1 MLSVPVFN
9 VQGQRVGEVQVDPA
23 TLGGTVRP
31 ALIKQAIV
39 THQDHQRLESARLKG
54 RGEVEGSTRK
64 IFRQKGTGNAR
75 MGPVRTPQRRGGGR
89 AFSKQVPRSFKDI
102 SKKIRRMA
110 RLSAVLAKIQAD
122 DVMIVEGLQCTA
134 PKTKPLAE
142 MLKALQADRG
152 CVLAIQERDENI
164 YKSGRNIEKTEIRA
178 VDDLNA
184 HDVLLRKKL
193 IFTRPAF
200 DRFTQT
206 AAKIT
211 GQETKA

>member
-9 VQGQRVGEVQVDPA
+9 MQGQRVGEVQVDPA
-23 TLGGTVRP
+23 SLGGEVRP

-54 RGEVEGSTRK
+54 RSEVEGSTRK
-64 IFRQKGTGNAR
+64 LFRQKGTGNAR

-110 RLSAVLAKIQAD
+110 RLSAVLAKIQAE
-122 DVMIVEGLQCTA
+122 DVLIVDGLKCA
-134 PKTKPLAE
+134 SPKTKPIAS
-142 MLKALQADRG
+142 MLKALNADRG
-152 CVLAIQERDENI
+152 CVLAIQEVDENI
-164 YKSGRNIEKTEIRA
+164 YKSGRNIEKTEIRL

-193 IFTRPAF
+193 IFSRPAF
-200 DRFTQT
+200 DRFTET
-206 AAKIT
+206 AKKIV
-211 GQETKA
+211 GGKG

>member
-9 VQGQRVGEVQVDPA
+9 MQGQRVGAVEVDPA
-23 TLGGTVRP
+23 TLGGEVRP

-64 IFRQKGTGNAR
+64 LFRQKGTGNAR

-110 RLSAVLAKIQAD
+110 KLSAVLAKIQAE
-122 DVMIVEGLQCTA
+122 DVMIIDGLKVSA
-134 PKTKPLAE
+134 PKTKPIAG
-142 MLKALQADRG
+142 MLKALKVEQG
-152 CVLAIQERDENI
+152 CVLAIQASDENI
-164 YKSGRNIEKTEIRA
+164 HKSGRNIDRTEIRM

-200 DRFTQT
+200 DRFTET
-206 AAKIT
+206 AAKAV
-211 GQETKA
+211 GAKG